1 MCKVLKPSEESRALR
16 RTFGQYPTGVAV
28 VIAKTDE
35 GHLVGMTINS
45 FASAS
50 IVPPLITWCIDRKAA
65 SYCAFA
71 NCKEFSITLLA
82 DGQVDMAQRFATR
95 GTNKF
100 EGVRLNNDQKIP
112 SLAGGCAT
120 MQCFNY
126 RSLREGDHLML
137 VGLVMHHQQ
146 NDKQPLV
153 FAQGQFQQLVLPV
166 EDKTQEA
173 A

>member
-1 MCKVLKPSEESRALR
+1 MCKVLKPLEESRALR

-35 GHLVGMTINS
+35 GRLVGMTINS

-82 DGQVDMAQRFATR
+82 DNQADLAQRFATR
-95 GTNKF
+95 GTDKF
-100 EGVRLNNDQKIP
+100 KGVNLNHDQKTP

-120 MQCFNY
+120 MHCVNY

-153 FAQGQFQQLVLPV
+153 FAQGQFQQLTLPTNT
-166 EDKTQEA
+166 KAQA
-173 A
+173 AA

>member
-1 MCKVLKPSEESRALR
+1 MCKVLKPNEESRALR

-35 GHLVGMTINS
+35 GRLVGMTINS

-50 IVPPLITWCIDRKAA
+50 IVPPLVTWCIDRKAA

-82 DGQVDMAQRFATR
+82 DNQADLAQRFATR

-100 EGVRLNNDQKIP
+100 EGVRLNKNQETP
-112 SLAGGCAT
+112 ALAGGCAT
-120 MQCFNY
+120 MHCVNY

-137 VGLVMHHQQ
+137 VGLVIHHQQ

-153 FAQGQFQQLVLPV
+153 FAQGQFQQLAKAL
-166 EDKTQEA
+166 DIKSQA
-173 A
+173 AA

>member
-1 MCKVLKPSEESRALR
+1 MCKELKPSEESRALR
-16 RTFGQYPTGVAV
+16 RTFGQYPTGVAI
-28 VIAKTDE
+28 VIARTDE

-82 DGQVDMAQRFATR
+82 DNQADLAQRFATR
-95 GTNKF
+95 DADKF
-100 EGVRLNNDQKIP
+100 EGVNLIHSQKTP
-112 SLAGGCAT
+112 ALAGGCAT
-120 MQCFNY
+120 MHCVNY

-137 VGLVMHHQQ
+137 VGLVIHHQQ

-153 FAQGQFQQLVLPV
+153 FAQGQFQQLAPPI
-166 EDKTQEA
+166 EIKSQA
-173 A
+173 AA